1 MPLLSIDELK
11 TLIEN
16 SQTPCVSLYMPMQ
29 KAGPEIRQNPIR
41 FKNLVREAEEHLQE
55 LEISPSEVE
64 NLLQPVKELDQTEFW
79 ENQDHGLAIFLS
91 PQVFRYYS
99 LPIECQ
105 ELVVVSNQFHF
116 KPLLHLM
123 NSDGKF
129 YILALSQKDIKF
141 FEGTR
146 SALNEVEVENMPK
159 SVDEAL
165 MYDETEKEGQFRIA
179 TSKGSNTNPF
189 TRSQP
194 GAFHGQGSPDQD
206 QPQEAILQYF
216 HAVDAALHEKLHDEK
231 APLILAGVEYLH
243 PIYRE
248 ANSYSH
254 LHEQA
259 ITKRPELFQPE
270 ELHAQAWEIIEPL
283 FHQSEQE
290 AIELYQELAGE
301 ETGIAS
307 SDIKEI
313 ISAAYYQRVDSL
325 IVPVGQQIWGKFDP
339 ETMAVDLHPEPQPED
354 GDILDLAAIHT
365 LLNGGTVYAVKPEQ
379 MPDSKPVA
387 AIFRY

>member
-1 MPLLSIDELK
+1 MTLLSIDELK
-11 TLIEN
+11 NLIAN
-16 SQTPCVSLYMPMQ
+16 SQAPCVSLYIPMQ

-41 FKNLVREAEEHLQE
+41 FKNLVREAEERLQA
-55 LEISPSEVE
+55 LEIDPNEIE
-64 NLLQPVKELDQTEFW
+64 NLLQPAKELDEPEFW
-79 ENQDHGLAIFLS
+79 ENQDHGLAIFIS
-91 PQVFRYYS
+91 PQVFCYYS

-116 KPLLHLM
+116 KPLLNLI

-129 YILALSQKDIKF
+129 YILALSQKDLKF

-146 SALNEVEVENMPK
+146 SGITEVEVENMPK
-159 SVDEAL
+159 NLDEAL
-165 MYDETEKEGQFRIA
+165 QYDETAKEGQFRIA
-179 TSKGSNTNPF
+179 TSKGSNNNPF

-194 GAFHGQGSPDQD
+194 GAFHGQGSPDRD
-206 QPQEAILQYF
+206 QHQEAILQFF
-216 HAVDAALHEKLHDEK
+216 HAVDTALHEKLRDQK

-248 ANSYSH
+248 ANKYPH
-254 LHEQA
+254 LQEQA
-259 ITKRPELFQPE
+259 ITKRQEVFQAD
-270 ELHAQAWEIIEPL
+270 ELHAQAWEIVAPL

-290 AIELYQELAGE
+290 AIELFQQLEGE
-301 ETGIAS
+301 ETGTAS

-313 ISAAYYQRVDSL
+313 VSAAYYQRVDSL
-325 IVPVGQQIWGKFDP
+325 IVPVGQQIWGTFDP
-339 ETMAVDLHPEPQPED
+339 DTLAVDLHPEPQPED

-365 LLNGGTVYAVKPEQ
+365 LLNGGTVYAVEPEQ
-379 MPDSKPVA
+379 MPDGKPVA

>member
-1 MPLLSIDELK
+1 MSLLSIDELK
-11 TLIEN
+11 NLIEN
-16 SQTPCVSLYMPMQ
+16 CQAPCVSLYMPMQ

-41 FKNLVREAEEHLQE
+41 FKNLVREAEERLQA
-55 LEISPSEVE
+55 LKIPANEID
-64 NLLQPVKELDQTEFW
+64 NLLQPVKELDEAEFW
-79 ENQDHGLAIFLS
+79 ENQDHGLAIFIS

-105 ELVVVSNQFHF
+105 ELVVVSHQFHF
-116 KPLLHLM
+116 KPLLNLI

-129 YILALSQKDIKF
+129 YILALGQKDLKF

-146 SALNEVEVENMPK
+146 TGITEVEVENMPK
-159 SVDEAL
+159 SLDEAL
-165 MYDETEKEGQFRIA
+165 QYDETAKEGQFRIA
-179 TSKGSNTNPF
+179 TSKGSTNNSF

-194 GAFHGQGSPDQD
+194 GAFHGQGSPDRD
-206 QPQEAILQYF
+206 QHQEAILQFF
-216 HAVDAALHEKLHDEK
+216 HAVDTALHETLRDQK

-248 ANSYSH
+248 ANSYPH
-254 LHEQA
+254 LLEQA
-259 ITKRPELFQPE
+259 ITKRPELFQAD
-270 ELHAQAWEIIEPL
+270 ELHTEAWEIVEPL

-290 AIELYQELAGE
+290 AIELFQQLAGE
-301 ETGIAS
+301 ETGTAS

-325 IVPVGQQIWGKFDP
+325 IVPVGQQIWGRFDP
-339 ETMAVDLHPEPQPED
+339 DTLAVDLHPEPQPDD

-365 LLNGGTVYAVKPEQ
+365 LINGGTVYAVEPEQ
-379 MPDSKPVA
+379 MPNGKPVA

>member
-1 MPLLSIDELK
+1 MSLLSIDELK
-11 TLIEN
+11 NLIEN
-16 SQTPCVSLYMPMQ
+16 SQAPCVSLYMPMQ

-41 FKNLVREAEEHLQE
+41 FKNLVREAEERLQA
-55 LEISPSEVE
+55 LEIPANEIE
-64 NLLQPVKELDQTEFW
+64 NLLQPAKELDEAEFW
-79 ENQDHGLAIFLS
+79 ENQDHGLAIFIS

-105 ELVVVSNQFHF
+105 ELVVVSHQFHF
-116 KPLLHLM
+116 KPLLHLI

-129 YILALSQKDIKF
+129 YILALGQKDLKF

-146 SALNEVEVENMPK
+146 TSITEVEVENMPK
-159 SVDEAL
+159 SVDEVL
-165 MYDETEKEGQFRIA
+165 QYDETGKEGQFRSA
-179 TSKGSNTNPF
+179 TSKGSNNNPF

-194 GAFHGQGSPDQD
+194 GAFHGQGSPDRD
-206 QPQEAILQYF
+206 QHQEAILQFF
-216 HAVDAALHEKLHDEK
+216 HAVDTVLHEKLRDQK
-231 APLILAGVEYLH
+231 APLILAGVDYLH

-248 ANSYSH
+248 ANKYPH
-254 LHEQA
+254 LLEQG
-259 ITKRPELFQPE
+259 ITKRQEVFQAD
-270 ELHAQAWEIIEPL
+270 ELHTEAWELVEPL

-290 AIELYQELAGE
+290 TIELFQQLAGE
-301 ETGIAS
+301 DTGTAS

-325 IVPVGQQIWGKFDP
+325 IVPVGQQIWGTFDP
-339 ETMAVDLHPEPQPED
+339 DTQAVDLHPEQQPED

-365 LLNGGTVYAVKPEQ
+365 LLNGGTVYAVEPEQ
-379 MPDSKPVA
+379 MPDGKPVA